1 MLGFVLFSPTEE
13 FCNKNNKAVTPLL
26 LHIFNRSENSPTI
39 SPTGEAMRVRSPL
52 SFCILFLVTFT
63 IIVGCVNPATYIKT
77 TTETNTSSS
86 AVAGAVRLGF
96 SAWPGWFPWQVT
108 QEQKIFQANN
118 VPVDLKWFDGYLE
131 SISTLTAGQ
140 IDANSQT
147 LGDTV
152 NSISGGA
159 DQVIVLVNDNST
171 GNDKVIVRDGI
182 NSIADLKGKKVAAEE
197 GTVDHFLLLLGLK
210 KAGLS
215 PQDIQFVP
223 LETGKAA
230 AAFVAGQ
237 VDATAV
243 FAPFTTQALK
253 REGSKELFSSK
264 DFPGAI
270 SDHLVVTR
278 KFVEQYPDRVQAL
291 VDSWFATLEYMKANP
306 DKAYEIMAKRAG
318 VPVEEYKQYADGTR
332 IFTIEENI
340 KAFQPG
346 SDLTSLQFAAQEMS
360 KFLKEVGLSKT
371 QPDLSKLFDDRFVQA
386 YMKGLGKRG

>member
-1 MLGFVLFSPTEE
+1 
-13 FCNKNNKAVTPLL
+13 
-26 LHIFNRSENSPTI
+26 
-39 SPTGEAMRVRSPL
+39 MRVRSPL
-52 SFCILFLVTFT
+52 SFCILFLATLTLV
-63 IIVGCVNPATYIKT
+63 IGCVNPAVYIKT
-77 TTETNTSSS
+77 TTETETASS
-86 AVAGAVRLGF
+86 ASAGSVRLGF
-96 SAWPGWFPWQVT
+96 SAWPGWFPWQVA
-108 QEQKIFQANN
+108 QQQGIFQANS

-152 NSISGGA
+152 NSVAGGA

-171 GNDKVIVRDGI
+171 GNDKVIVSEGI

-215 PQDIQFVP
+215 PQDIQFIP

-253 REGSKELFSSK
+253 RPGSKELFSSK
-264 DFPGAI
+264 DFTGAI
-270 SDHLVVTR
+270 SDHLVFTR
-278 KFVEQYPDRVQAL
+278 KFVDEHPDRVQAL

-306 DKAYEIMAKRAG
+306 EKSYEIMAQRAG
-318 VPVEEYKQYADGTR
+318 VPVDEYKQYADGTR
-332 IFTIEENI
+332 IFTVEENLT
-340 KAFQPG
+340 AFQPG

-360 KFLKEVGLSKT
+360 KFLREVGLANNN
-371 QPDLSKLFDDRFVQA
+371 PDISRLFDDRFVKA
-386 YMKGLGKRG
+386 YAEKFRKS

>member
-1 MLGFVLFSPTEE
+1 M
-13 FCNKNNKAVTPLL
+13 K
-26 LHIFNRSENSPTI
+26 
-39 SPTGEAMRVRSPL
+39 VRSPL
-52 SFCILFLVTFT
+52 SFCILFLAGLILV
-63 IIVGCVNPATYIKT
+63 VGCVNPATYIKT
-77 TTETNTSSS
+77 TTEIESNTKVTASS
-86 AVAGAVRLGF
+86 VRLGF
-96 SAWPGWFPWQVT
+96 SAWPGWFPWQVA
-108 QEQKIFQANN
+108 QEQGIFQANK

-152 NSISGGA
+152 SSLSGGA

-171 GNDKVIVRDGI
+171 GNDKVIVREGI

-210 KAGLS
+210 KAGLQR
-215 PQDIQFVP
+215 QDIKFIP

-253 REGSKELFSSK
+253 RQGSKELFSSK

-270 SDHLVVTR
+270 SDHLVFTR
-278 KFVEQYPDRVQAL
+278 KFVEEHPDRVQAL
-291 VDSWFATLEYMKANP
+291 VDSWFVTLDYMKANLN
-306 DKAYEIMAKRAG
+306 KAYEIMAKRAG
-318 VPVEEYKQYADGTR
+318 VPVSEYKDYADGTK
-332 IFTIEENI
+332 IFTVEENL
-340 KAFQPG
+340 KAFQVG
-346 SDLTSLQFAAQEMS
+346 NDLGSLQFAAQEMN
-360 KFLKEVGLSKT
+360 KFLTEVGLAKT
-371 QPDLSKLFDDRFVQA
+371 QPDISKLFDDRFVKA
-386 YMKGLGKRG
+386 YAQKNKTSSAISP